1 MNLNKNS
8 MNQNQPPYQ
17 QTMGQ
22 RPMGQMPRYNP
33 QQAPQSQD
41 NQFSQGFNPNE
52 QANYQPS
59 GMGYAPNG
67 YENIQN
73 SGIPRA
79 KRYESSPLNKKGKLG
94 INFVILG
101 IIAWLMVAS
110 QLTTSLVIFV
120 IMCIFIEQDETLTKV
135 LMSAVTFMVAAFL
148 LLSGWQAIYGILYY
162 LISGAASSSKWII
175 LLSGITTA
183 ARDGLS
189 SLNGLVSKIFDIV
202 MVVMGAKYAI
212 SLSKGQVTESKLIN
226 KLFKI

>member
-1 MNLNKNS
+1 
-8 MNQNQPPYQ
+8 
-17 QTMGQ
+17 
-22 RPMGQMPRYNP
+22 
-33 QQAPQSQD
+33 
-41 NQFSQGFNPNE
+41 
-52 QANYQPS
+52 
-59 GMGYAPNG
+59 MGYAPNGYETPNG

-73 SGIPRA
+73 SSIPRA
-79 KRYESSPLNKKGKLG
+79 KGYESSPLNKKGKLG

-135 LMSAVTFMVAAFL
+135 LMSAVTFTVAAFL

-162 LISGAASSSKWII
+162 LVSGAASSSKWII

-226 KLFKI
+226 KLFKV